1 MELKKIISYHL
12 FNFEWTFVCNFNCNF
27 LYNLYSRVT
36 SKSSQFWA
44 AMQLPQSG
52 LCTRGYF
59 GPRKRGLDHLH
70 CPCDPEKLEN
80 TTLFISPACMSN
92 RPLGRFSSNKIIT
105 DPPISLWLLTVN
117 MCCYILLFIF
127 SAYVLCDMQCAVV
140 AVQCQW
146 GIVCCLEMFWFV
158 LIM

>member
-1 MELKKIISYHL
+1 MISYHL
-12 FNFEWTFVCNFNCNF
+12 FNFEWTFVCNL
-27 LYNLYSRVT
+27 LYNLYSRVQIISILGCYAVT
-36 SKSSQFWA
+36 
-44 AMQLPQSG
+44 LG

-70 CPCDPEKLEN
+70 CPCDPKNLES
-80 TTLFISPACMSN
+80 TTLFIRPACMSN

-117 MCCYILLFIF
+117 MCCCNWLFICLC
-127 SAYVLCDMQCAVV
+127 YVLCDMQCAVV
-140 AVQCQW
+140 AMQCQW